1 MMKRFSKIGML
12 IILVAY
18 LIVMVVIIFKGNLT
32 IRVGLLMT
40 GITTLIIGLLYKL
53 PRWLAHIHRKL
64 YDELRRMM
72 K

>member
-1 MMKRFSKIGML
+1 MMKRFSEIGML

-18 LIVMVVIIFKGNLT
+18 LIVMVVMISKGNLT

-40 GITTLIIGLLYKL
+40 VIAALIIGLLYKL
-53 PRWLAHIHRKL
+53 PSWLTHIHRKL